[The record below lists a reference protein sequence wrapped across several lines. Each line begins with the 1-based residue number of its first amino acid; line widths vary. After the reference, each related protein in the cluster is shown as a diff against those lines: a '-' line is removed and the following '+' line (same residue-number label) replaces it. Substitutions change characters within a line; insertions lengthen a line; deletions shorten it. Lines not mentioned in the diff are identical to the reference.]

1 MRAAFRLARLCLH
14 LFWGVVTV
22 AFAFPLLSRGPQ
34 LALKA
39 RWSRQLFDALG
50 VRLRTT
56 GTPIDGGLFVAN
68 HISWLDIFAINAFA
82 PAAFV
87 SKDEVRH
94 WPVIGWLCINT
105 ETVFLERGSRS
116 AALRTKQRLV
126 EDLRARHRIGLFP
139 EGTTGDGAAVMP
151 FHGALFQSA
160 IDAGVRVAPVA
171 IRYTDGI
178 GQRAAAPSY
187 VGDTSFWQS
196 LRAIVTTGGLTAHAH
211 FLPTLDG
218 GDRRHLA
225 HHAHTA
231 IAHALAAASTP
242 SRRAR
247 PADHTAAD
255 TPGDPQDVPP
265 SAHHPTDSPNPAPAD
280 SSPA

>member
-1 MRAAFRLARLCLH
+1 M
-14 LFWGVVTV
+14 
-22 AFAFPLLSRGPQ
+22 

-50 VRLRTT
+50 VRLRAT
-56 GTPIDGGLFVAN
+56 GTPIDAGLFVAN

-94 WPVIGWLCINT
+94 WPVIGWLSAHA

-116 AALRTKQRLV
+116 AAVRTKQHVV
-126 EDLRARHRIGLFP
+126 EQLRRRRRVGVFP
-139 EGTTGDGAAVMP
+139 EGTTGDGSGVLP

-171 IRYTDGI
+171 IRYTDARG
-178 GQRAAAPSY
+178 RPSPAPVY
-187 VGDTSFWQS
+187 VGDTTFWQCF
-196 LRAIVTTGGLTAHAH
+196 RAIVTSGGIVAHAS
-211 FLPTLDG
+211 FLPTLDAG
-218 GDRRHLA
+218 ASDRRHLA
-225 HHAHTA
+225 HRTHTA
-231 IAHALAAASTP
+231 IAHALAAGVTP
-242 SRRAR
+242 SRWAR
-247 PADHTAAD
+247 PDANTATD
-255 TPGDPQDVPP
+255 RYDDLPGVPP
-265 SAHHPTDSPNPAPAD
+265 SASLPTGSPSPTPAD

>member
-1 MRAAFRLARLCLH
+1 M
-14 LFWGVVTV
+14 
-22 AFAFPLLSRGPQ
+22 AFAFPILPRPAH

-50 VRLRTT
+50 VRLHTS

-87 SKDEVRH
+87 SKDDVRG
-94 WPVIGWLCINT
+94 WPVIGWLSANA

-116 AALRTKQRLV
+116 AAVRTKHHLV
-126 EDLRARHRIGLFP
+126 ELLRQRRRVGIFP
-139 EGTTGDGAAVMP
+139 EGTTGDGTSVLP

-171 IRYTDGI
+171 IRYTDAQG
-178 GQRAAAPSY
+178 RVAMAPTY
-187 VGDTSFWQS
+187 VGDTSFWECF
-196 LRAIVTTGGLTAHAH
+196 RAIVMSTGITARAI
-211 FLPTLDG
+211 FLPTLDAASS
-218 GDRRHLA
+218 DRRHLA
-225 HHAHTA
+225 HRAHTS
-231 IAHALAAASTP
+231 IAHALTADVTP
-242 SRRAR
+242 SRWAQSDQCTE
-247 PADHTAAD
+247 AE
-255 TPGDPQDVPP
+255 TPDGPPGALP
-265 SAHHPTDSPNPAPAD
+265 SASLPTGSRSPAPAD